1 MVIKDIGYRIIDG
14 VDALGTQM
22 SDTVFGA
29 PIRLGVTGL
38 ARSGKTVFITS
49 LIANLLSGAKLSQF
63 AASAQDRIEL
73 AYLKP
78 QPNDTIA
85 RFDYETHLAQL
96 CAGPPTW
103 PENTKGISTL
113 RLTLKLRPT
122 GLLSGLRGAVEQHI
136 DIVDYPGEWLL
147 DLGLMDKTYEEWST
161 DVLHRMANR
170 SFGAYYVNA
179 LTDLNPSDPFT
190 DAAAKSL
197 AACFTDYLEN
207 ARMAGYSD
215 LSPGRFLLPGDMAG
229 SPALTFAPVPKPT
242 GSIRKTFWAEMK
254 RRYDAYKTH
263 VVRPFFRDHFSKIDR
278 QIVLVDLLSALDNG
292 PDALSDLQRTMGDV
306 VRAFRPGQNSFLTR
320 LVSGQR
326 VDKILFAATKADHL
340 HHTQHGNYT
349 NIMRAVMDDAL
360 RHAKFR
366 GAQTA
371 ALSLASVRSTTEA
384 LHEDHPCVRGSLL
397 SNRKNTL
404 SYAGSLPEN
413 AQQLLRDISDGR
425 SNWLGAE
432 FTSTPFA
439 PPVDAF
445 HPDRGIAHIRLDQ
458 SLEFLLGDR
467 L

>member
-1 MVIKDIGYRIIDG
+1 MTITDIGYRIIDG
-14 VDALGTQM
+14 VDALGTQV

-49 LIANLLSGAKLSQF
+49 LIANLLSGAKLPQF
-63 AASAQDRIEL
+63 TVSAQDRIEL
-73 AYLKP
+73 AYLNP

-85 RFDYETHLAQL
+85 RFDYETHLAKL
-96 CAGPPTW
+96 CAHPPSW

-122 GLLSGLRGAVEQHI
+122 GLLSGFRGAIEQHI

-147 DLGLMDKTYEEWST
+147 DLGLMDKSYEDWSNAA
-161 DVLHRMANR
+161 LQRMTNR
-170 SFGAYYVNA
+170 PFGADYRTA
-179 LTDLNPSDPFT
+179 LSDLNPSDPFT
-190 DAAAKSL
+190 ETVAKQFAGL
-197 AACFTDYLEN
+197 FTDYLEN
-207 ARMAGYSD
+207 ARAAGYSD

-242 GSIRKTFWAEMK
+242 GRVRKTLWAEMG

-278 QIVLVDLLSALDNG
+278 QIVLVDLLNALDKG
-292 PDALSDLQRTMGDV
+292 PEALSDLQHTMKDV
-306 VRAFRPGQNSFLTR
+306 VHAFRPGQNSFLTR
-320 LVSGQR
+320 LMLGQR

-340 HHTQHGNYT
+340 HHTQHTNYT
-349 NIMRAVMDDAL
+349 NIMRAIMDDAQ
-360 RHAKFR
+360 RHAKFQ
-366 GAQTA
+366 GAKTA
-371 ALSLASVRSTTEA
+371 ALSLASVRSTTETT
-384 LHEDHPCVRGSLL
+384 HQDHPCVCGTLL
-397 SNRKNTL
+397 TSRKNTL
-404 SYAGSLPEN
+404 SYAGSLPDN
-413 AQQLLRDISDGR
+413 AQQLLRDITDGR

-439 PPVDAF
+439 PPTDAY
-445 HPDRGIAHIRLDQ
+445 HSDRGIAHIRLDQ
-458 SLEFLLGDR
+458 ALEFLLGDR